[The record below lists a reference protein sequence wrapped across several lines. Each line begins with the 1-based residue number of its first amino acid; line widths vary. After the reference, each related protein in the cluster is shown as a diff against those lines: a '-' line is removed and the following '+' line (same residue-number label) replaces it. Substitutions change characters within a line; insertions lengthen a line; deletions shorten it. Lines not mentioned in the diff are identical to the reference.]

1 MESGA
6 VTVRTKKFVTN
17 RLLQRKQFVC
27 EVIHPGLAG
36 VSKNDLKEKLA
47 KMYKVRRTPPAA
59 CAEGGRLPSLVRRRS
74 LRQAARRRR
83 CRNDVELLAAAGTSP
98 HWGDVCG
105 FQSLCDGRR
114 RRPPWTRKC

>member
-47 KMYKVRRTPPAA
+47 KMYKVRRATRSIRRLPARGAPRSSPGTGRRPGGRAPPPAA
-59 CAEGGRLPSLVRRRS
+59 IIRRRS
-74 LRQAARRRR
+74 SGVARG
-83 CRNDVELLAAAGTSP
+83 LWQP
-98 HWGDVCG
+98 HGVGRPRGAPRPACG
-105 FQSLCDGRR
+105 GG
-114 RRPPWTRKC
+114 